1 MPEPLFPKA
10 ILKSPLSD
18 DTKNERRNLLVA
30 SAIGI
35 IIVKTGLIPT
45 KISALGIEFS
55 ETDKTMVLKILAWI
69 MIYLTIS
76 FSIYALSD
84 FVSRV
89 VDVFLSNAEYAK
101 QTYKEIAD
109 GMKEQLKIKQEL
121 DSIFASLGIDDT
133 GKEELAEL
141 FTKIKNLPTEI
152 KEQEIARRGAKSK
165 ELAAEDRDKLFAKLR
180 EMGPQFIVS
189 QAEVKDKEK
198 TIRLRKLSKIL
209 FVPRLLLDY
218 LVPLGAGVYTI
229 VLLFRGH

>member
-1 MPEPLFPKA
+1 MPEPQFPKA

-55 ETDKTMVLKILAWI
+55 QTDKTMLLKILAWI

-101 QTYKEIAD
+101 QTYKEITD
-109 GMKEQLKIKQEL
+109 GIKEQLKIKE
-121 DSIFASLGIDDT
+121 
-133 GKEELAEL
+133 
-141 FTKIKNLPTEI
+141 
-152 KEQEIARRGAKSK
+152 EQEALIRGVNNK
-165 ELAAEDRDKLFAKLR
+165 ELTAEDRDKLVARAK
-180 EMGPQFIVS
+180 EMGAQILAS
-189 QAEVKDKEK
+189 QAEVEEKEK
-198 TIRLRKLSKIL
+198 IIRLRKLSKLL

-218 LVPLGAGVYTI
+218 LVPLAAGVTTI
-229 VLLFRGH
+229 IFLFRGH